1 MDRIRMAR
9 DGKIYYK
16 IDFGQ
21 CFQHYKKIHKMSA
34 YSIIIS
40 ILGDL
45 NELVYELNE
54 NNKLFDKFN
63 AYEYEYELNPKLKE
77 VKTYIYDNDFKDITK
92 HKIEGYIHTLYNIY
106 TRLKSL

>member
-1 MDRIRMAR
+1 MDRIRMSIL
-9 DGKIYYK
+9 GYLTYK
-16 IDFGQ
+16 IELGQ
-21 CFQHYKKIHKMSA
+21 YFQCYKSIHKISA
-34 YSIIIS
+34 YAIIIS
-40 ILGDL
+40 MLGDL

-77 VKTYIYDNDFKDITK
+77 IKTYIYDNDFNDITK
-92 HKIEGYIHTLYNIY
+92 HKIEGYIYTLYNIY